1 MRISTSEITNR
12 ALSNILT
19 QQAQLSRTQTQI
31 ATGKR
36 VATPADDPIAAVHIL
51 ELQRALTESEQFG
64 KNANAAN
71 NRLVLEEQA
80 LQDIGKL
87 IQNVQERAV
96 QGNTA
101 STSESDRR
109 LIATEIRQRLGEL
122 VDIAN
127 RRDANGEF
135 LFSGYAT
142 RTQPFAQTG
151 DTVTYFGD
159 QGGRQLQVGP
169 NQRVADSH
177 SGHEVFLSTPEGN
190 GTFVT
195 STTATNTGTGVIA
208 GGSVVNPAQYVADD
222 YTLRFTAATGAYEVL
237 DSSANVVST
246 GTYTADSSINFR
258 GLSINLR
265 SSPAAND
272 SFTIER
278 SRTEDLFTTVSKLAD
293 ALESSTVTPA
303 QRAQFNSE
311 MAQVLTQLDTSQD
324 RVLSV
329 RSQVGTRLS
338 ALETANVARD
348 EQEVELQRITSEL
361 RDVDYAEAVTR
372 MNQQLVGLQAAQ
384 QSYSR
389 IAQLSLFDYLR

>member
-1 MRISTSEITNR
+1 MRISTSQITNS
-12 ALSNILT
+12 ALSNILA
-19 QQAQLSRTQTQI
+19 QQAQLSKTQGQI
-31 ATGKR
+31 ATGTR
-36 VATPADDPIAAVHIL
+36 VQTPADDPIAAVHIL
-51 ELQRALTESEQFG
+51 ELQRALKESEQFG
-64 KNANAAN
+64 NNAAAAN

-80 LQDIGKL
+80 LQDLGSL
-87 IQNVQERAV
+87 VQSVQERAV
-96 QGNTA
+96 QGNNA
-101 STSESDRR
+101 SVGAADRQ

-151 DTVTYFGD
+151 STVTYQGD
-159 QGGRQLQVGP
+159 QGSRSLQIGP

-177 SGHEVFLSTPEGN
+177 SGYEVFLSTPEGN

-195 STTATNTGTGVIA
+195 AAAAGNTGTGVIA

-222 YTLRFTAATGAYEVL
+222 YTLRFTAVAGAYEIV
-237 DSSANVVST
+237 DSSATVVST
-246 GTYTADSSINFR
+246 GSYTPDSAISFR
-258 GLSINLR
+258 GLSINVR
-265 SSPAAND
+265 GTPAAND
-272 SFTIER
+272 TFSIER
-278 SRTEDLFTTVSKLAD
+278 AHTEDLFTTVASLAA
-293 ALESSTVTPA
+293 ALESTTITPA

-311 MAQVLTQLDTSQD
+311 MARILVQLDTAQD
-324 RVLSV
+324 RVLGV
-329 RSQVGTRLS
+329 RSDVGSRL
-338 ALETANVARD
+338 ATLDTAKTARAD
-348 EQEVELQRITSEL
+348 QEVELQRITSEL
-361 RDVDYAEAVTR
+361 RDVDYAEAITR